1 MLLIDDILLSP
12 LHGLLWI
19 AREIHEAAREE
30 QANEEQS
37 IRTQLRNLYM
47 MLETDRISSQEFD
60 AEEKR
65 LLDRMDELEESSA
78 DLETSK
84 KLR

>member
-19 AREIHEAAREE
+19 AREIHEAARED

-47 MLETDRISSQEFD
+47 MLETDRIPAQEFET
-60 AEEKR
+60 EEKR
-65 LLDRMDELEESSA
+65 LLYRIDELEASSA
-78 DLETSK
+78 DLETEK